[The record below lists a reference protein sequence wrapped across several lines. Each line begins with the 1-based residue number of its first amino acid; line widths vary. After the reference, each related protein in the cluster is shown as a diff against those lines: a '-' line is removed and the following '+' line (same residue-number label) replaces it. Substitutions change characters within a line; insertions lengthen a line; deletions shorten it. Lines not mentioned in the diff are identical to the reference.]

1 MEKLKMAA
9 KTVKTFV
16 FIVVFLSK
24 ISGEKPLNCRLAD
37 SLPKLSEVSLQ
48 KRDGMRLSEIA
59 REQLQELAA
68 VIAQLSEADFTTAL
82 PLLDQATL
90 GKHVRHTLEFHQCF
104 LTREQSFCY
113 DDRMRNPLLE
123 QAPEEALKH
132 IDWLM
137 DRLRFVQLDRIISME
152 VRYGTAR
159 FEVTTSVQRELAF
172 LIEHTVH
179 HNAIL
184 RMALCASFPHIR
196 FEPEFGYADST
207 IRFLE
212 QSKTAI

>member
-1 MEKLKMAA
+1 M
-9 KTVKTFV
+9 
-16 FIVVFLSK
+16 
-24 ISGEKPLNCRLAD
+24 NCRLAD
-37 SLPKLSEVSLQ
+37 SLPKKGEVSLH
-48 KRDGMRLSEIA
+48 KRTGMRLSEIA
-59 REQLQELAA
+59 IEQLQELAA
-68 VIAQLSEADFTTAL
+68 VITQLTDADFTTEL
-82 PLLDQATL
+82 PLLDQATI

-113 DDRMRNPLLE
+113 DDRLRNPLLE
-123 QAPEEALKH
+123 QSPEEALTQ
-132 IDWLM
+132 IEWLM
-137 DRLRFVQLDRIISME
+137 DRLRFVQLDRVISME
-152 VRYGTAR
+152 VRYGSTR
-159 FEVTTSVQRELAF
+159 FAVTTSIQRELAF

-184 RMALCASFPHIR
+184 RMALCASFPQVR